1 MRVLAELVILPLTGA
16 QLFQL
21 PGTPVLTGQSA
32 SGTFRAAGGREVV
45 PGAYADTLYQ
55 APYYTTY
62 ENVNVDASSSLSY
75 SPLGLMAFAMFSATG
90 FAIGRSVASLSLA
103 SKSKQPIRLAPPT
116 GVPVVNKA
124 GESAGEA
131 QLSLFT
137 CKDPVN
143 ASHIVH
149 RKLVLERRNMREGNA
164 HTKTRGEVR
173 GGGRKPYKQK
183 GTGNARRGSTR
194 SPLIVGG
201 GVTFGPRTRNWRNK
215 KMNRKEGRLA
225 IALTLQNRAPSITVV
240 KDLETAIESSP
251 PKTKEAV
258 TLLKSLGI
266 GPSTHAKGKFEATS
280 VVVSGEYEAL
290 KIAAKNIPYIK
301 LVPANMLN
309 VYDLL
314 RPTKLIVSERALDSI
329 KNQYGGGDKADDAEI
344 VTEEIVT
351 SLAMYGADDGDDAA
365 DDIIDEMEEINGD
378 WSTAEGDAEER
389 V

>member
-1 MRVLAELVILPLTGA
+1 VLSKIVILPLAGA

-21 PGTPVLTGQSA
+21 PGTPVLSEQ
-32 SGTFRAAGGREVV
+32 RAIGAISEREVV
-45 PGAYADTLYQ
+45 PGAAFAYAEPLYQ
-55 APYYTTY
+55 APYYTTA
-62 ENVNVDASSSLSY
+62 ENSNSDAWQSPF
-75 SPLGLMAFAMFSATG
+75 SPLGLMAVAAFSATG
-90 FAIGRSVASLSLA
+90 FAIGRRHASLA
-103 SKSKQPIRLAPPT
+103 VAAGVR
-116 GVPVVNKA
+116 VPVLNT
-124 GESAGEA
+124 AGEA
-131 QLSLFT
+131 AGDTEFALRTGKNPDVLG
-137 CKDPVN
+137 
-143 ASHIVH
+143 HIVH
-149 RKLVLERRNMREGNA
+149 RKLVLERRNARWGSAN
-164 HTKTRGEVR
+164 TKTRGEVR

-301 LVPANMLN
+301 LGPANMLN